1 VSICTELL
9 CGPPDP
15 LWQPEVRFRTP
26 TRLVPILVAFF
37 LDSVGTGLASPLL
50 PFYIM
55 SLGANAFQLGT
66 PTWTAVESIMSVPR
80 GSGGRWAV
88 GVVVWIHVLLCD
100 TLRR

>member
-1 VSICTELL
+1 VVASPGHPTLVAHESHQKIQPPLSICTEPLY
-9 CGPPDP
+9 GPPVP
-15 LWQPEVRFRTP
+15 LWQAEVRFRTP

-66 PTWTAVESIMSVPR
+66 PTWTAVQ
-80 GSGGRWAV
+80 
-88 GVVVWIHVLLCD
+88 
-100 TLRR
+100 